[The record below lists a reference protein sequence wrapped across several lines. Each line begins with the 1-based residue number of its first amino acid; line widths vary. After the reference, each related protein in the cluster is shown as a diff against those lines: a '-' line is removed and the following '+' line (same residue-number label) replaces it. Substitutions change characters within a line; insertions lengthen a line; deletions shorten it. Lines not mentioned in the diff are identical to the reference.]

1 MAETSTGYNPNIS
14 SGPRETGLDIVDS
27 SGSVVGHVNYG
38 ENGIYGF
45 DETVYGYVDNAGNRK
60 FTTDALS
67 LPTSISLD
75 KKTGN
80 IKISAPKS
88 IMEMPEFKQTFDEN
102 FLKEV
107 SQAYK
112 LNPDYKVS
120 IVENEEEKEIGI
132 PEYVE
137 KINDSLSNFI
147 ENHKLANE
155 ARAYYAE
162 KYGAKA
168 NNLTDTYI
176 QMTNQTDKAA
186 YLPEIIFGVNFFGDD
201 PSKGNPFKAL
211 QNKLDENGGISVE
224 DLKEVY
230 KRSNLGRSEMAG
242 LLATINGALQGSDWS
257 SEEYYQD
264 EEGNDV
270 YNRGSAKEA
279 AKLLAFK
286 NFILSNDPEA
296 EWWQQAGDNIESL
309 GMNAVYGFDRVF
321 MNIGNVAEAVVTG
334 GQGKNIQNTIKDL
347 DAAMGA
353 WNEEGTLVNDATQ
366 VLATLGMLG
375 GAILGTVAE
384 IYLGGAIAG
393 DVSKALGAVGGMA
406 EFSTAAKDTAIL
418 AMRVGEM
425 EAAASII
432 SNTANISKGAQIAI
446 KMMSA
451 AGKVAL
457 ASRMALDSTRAVA
470 STNFFTE
477 FLFDTVHDALV
488 YDSTTLRDALESSD
502 QDTRDYW
509 LGQLADNG
517 KWWAGMG
524 AAKASIKL
532 AGKTALGKAAD
543 ALVTPLV
550 NKLAA
555 KIGNAKQSFKDYVAG
570 GSVVRKLEDQLEDA
584 LENNQTK
591 KANRLKRKIA
601 QENWNAATREARE
614 ALGDIKLE
622 WSGGKLTE
630 KSLEEFNN
638 LRTRVKALEN
648 GIDAYNRDISWK
660 RQEMVGAQYDPSTGK
675 TTFINPS
682 LGGANVKTTN
692 FYIDGLADLA
702 KKYQLP
708 SAQDSMISQD
718 MIDYFYGRYYEG
730 LASSFARGGTENAA
744 KAQNALT
751 IIREDLAELRERL
764 PEEVIAY
771 IDDGIT
777 GKVYQSWYYSQNEY
791 GMAKGLL
798 DRAKIASYQAN
809 PIWQENGYLPIVV
822 QHERTGRWVE
832 NTGTIDAVI
841 EQDFNTLTF
850 NVKKGQ
856 HYVDP
861 ELVRQSR
868 LSNMAKAEVNKT
880 LLKSYVGFGSNA
892 TNIKRISGEETEY
905 VRRINDNKKYLEKAV
920 SENASGAFSDNF
932 TVELVKTKRR
942 KPAKN
947 VTVPTESRSM
957 IVSSMSPSQTTDFL
971 VQKKVLSS
979 PNAKL
984 TDVVNRANYDEWY
997 SAQNSSVKKYLQQ
1010 QYMAD
1015 AENTFDS
1022 LKAAIE
1028 VGGDDFE
1035 AGLQRAYLI
1044 GDDAFAKTSVM
1055 NEAARNLANGKDAF
1069 YQGVLVAKIKG
1080 EMKNVLTVD
1089 VDSLV
1094 DDLYVTLKGQVND
1107 YVEGVRNNPGA
1118 KTAMDTLAE
1127 TSDGV
1132 EEVETYLALRE
1143 LQKKANLDKMDKIID
1158 EQVAE
1163 LSKGRGLS
1171 GDDERLIRKKAKEMA
1186 KDIIGTEL
1194 DNAASSARTIN
1205 ATLVGSE
1212 DIYAKARDLD
1222 SKIRASEGAMKG
1234 ENADVIMYLDDQGRQ
1249 VYAQV
1254 DPAFASLYNYRFKMD
1269 KTEAGV
1275 LAKLN
1280 AATSKLFRYGTTSVN
1295 LSSFGNQMFRDFG
1308 NAVLVGGAW
1317 QTIKSNADNLKDV
1330 FGERIVD
1337 QIKRFDPSG
1346 YEMRQ
1351 LEQIAEATGQSLQE
1365 AAVSRELMKG
1375 AAISPTTTER
1385 TLYRDFMKQAYG
1397 DNDTMLTNV
1406 KNRFQEIVDKYN
1418 PDDLLNGKRENYLRN
1433 RVYASSL
1440 NDAMK
1445 AGYDLEQSR
1454 VYAEFAMNNATTNFS
1469 RQLYYMQAI
1478 ADSTPYFRAAINGT
1492 KSFWRMWSLDPVGIS
1507 GRIMGGLIL
1516 PTMFLTG
1523 ASLGT
1528 EENRKVYENI
1538 PEYQKTNSLVFVL
1551 DGQVLSMPIPQELG
1565 AIVAPFRQFVEY
1577 LHDTN
1582 PNDFWELM
1590 MNDTL
1595 GFFPYDLQGFSTID
1609 MDKMISDP
1617 TVFDRISRGTA
1628 RVFSQMAPV
1637 PVKSVYMMAT
1647 GTDPYSGKNLRNTEY
1662 SYWNDATGSVETMDY
1677 NQNTFAK
1684 WVATLFGDWMSA
1696 DLAEKIISGAIG
1708 TTGSHLLGDI
1718 TALVQE
1724 GPDAALR
1731 ETATNVG
1738 TQISKPFTVSKY
1750 NLSDAVW
1757 NRAVRQLTAEK
1768 EAILNSKEM
1777 KTLLQEMQQ
1786 TKDPEKRKKLFAQI
1800 SNITHDFQ
1808 QKVGDAIKRLE
1819 SVYKGTFDKK
1829 KFAATIQLLN
1839 FNTDATYQ
1847 TSVQATSDEASK
1859 TYWSGR
1865 DAAVRTMVD
1874 LGVTG
1879 TNDMSIFGYLATD
1892 SNGNVVVKYTSPV
1905 AIMDMQNQ
1913 WQNQDDINL
1922 ANIKVLI
1929 NDSNLWDAHESIK
1942 EQINNIYNS
1951 KKKLSN
1957 SDYANIEA
1965 IQINWNAQVAKTI
1978 APYLAKM
1985 TPEAAINNTE
1995 VMNYLYPLIEVPS
2008 SWEKNNKG
2016 KSVSLGDR
2024 GNKKKAYYD
2033 SWIKSMFSVNDAYK
2047 GQY

>member
-75 KKTGN
+75 RKTGN

-176 QMTNQTDKAA
+176 QMTNQTDKAT

-457 ASRMALDSTRAVA
+457 VSRMALDSTRSVA

-509 LGQLADNG
+509 LGQLADNA
-517 KWWAGMG
+517 KWWVGMG
-524 AAKASIKL
+524 VAKGAIKY
-532 AGKTALGKAAD
+532 AGKTTLGKAAD

-550 NKLAA
+550 NKIAA
-555 KIGNAKQSFKDYVAG
+555 KIGDTKQGIKDYFAG
-570 GSVVRKLEDQLEDA
+570 GDVVRKLEDKLEKA
-584 LENNQTK
+584 VEKGQAKT
-591 KANRLKRKIA
+591 ANRLRRKIE
-601 QENWNAATREARE
+601 QEEWGELTREARA
-614 ALGDIKLE
+614 ALGDIKLN
-622 WSGGKLTE
+622 WDGIKLTE
-630 KSLEEFNN
+630 ESLKEFND

-648 GIDAYNRDISWK
+648 GIDAYNRNISYK
-660 RQEMVGAQYDPSTGK
+660 RQEMVGATYDPSTGK
-675 TTFINPS
+675 LGYINPT
-682 LGGANVKTTN
+682 LAGANVKATD
-692 FYIDGLADLA
+692 FYMKLSDLS
-702 KKYQLP
+702 KKYDLP
-708 SAQDSMISQD
+708 VAKGSMLDQDT
-718 MIDYFYGRYYEG
+718 IDYMMGKYYEG
-730 LASSFARGGTENAA
+730 LASSFAKTGTENAA
-744 KAQNALT
+744 KAQNALE
-751 IIREDLAELRERL
+751 IIQEDLANLREKL
-764 PEEVIAY
+764 PDEIVSY
-771 IDDGIT
+771 IDNGIN
-777 GKVYQSWYYSQNEY
+777 GKVYQSWYSAQNEY
-791 GMAKGLL
+791 GIAHSLL
-798 DRAKIASYQAN
+798 DEEKILSYENN
-809 PIWQENGYLPIVV
+809 PIWKENGYMPIVV
-822 QHERTGRWVE
+822 EHPKTGYWVE
-832 NTGTIDAVI
+832 NTGRIDAVI
-841 EQDFNTLTF
+841 EQDFRSLTF
-850 NVKKGQ
+850 DVKPGQ
-856 HYVDP
+856 HYADP

-868 LSNMAKAEVNKT
+868 LSNMARAEVADQMFGA
-880 LLKSYVGFGSNA
+880 YAGFGSNA
-892 TNIKRISGEETEY
+892 TNKVLISGEETSY
-905 VRRINDNKKYLEKAV
+905 VRRTKDNRKSLESAIEKDSSAAFK
-920 SENASGAFSDNF
+920 ENFNVEAQIGRAKRPIKNQIIAEDTRS
-932 TVELVKTKRR
+932 TVV
-942 KPAKN
+942 A
-947 VTVPTESRSM
+947 
-957 IVSSMSPSQTTDFL
+957 SMSPAQTTDFL

-1044 GDDAFAKTSVM
+1044 GDKNFAKSSIM
-1055 NEAARNLANGKDAF
+1055 NEAAKNLANGKDAF
-1069 YQGVLVAKIKG
+1069 YQGVIVAKIKG
-1080 EMKNVLTVD
+1080 ETKNIKKLDTESFWND
-1089 VDSLV
+1089 MSPTIRGQV
-1094 DDLYVTLKGQVND
+1094 DDYVNMVK
-1107 YVEGVRNNPGA
+1107 NNPGA
-1118 KTAMDTLAE
+1118 KTAIETLAE
-1127 TSDGV
+1127 TSDGADDV
-1132 EEVETYLALRE
+1132 ARYVALRE
-1143 LQKKANLDKMDKIID
+1143 LKKSNLDNAYKSIDAEIDGLKGIGDLKKDDVDLLKKKAHDLLNDTID
-1158 EQVAE
+1158 
-1163 LSKGRGLS
+1163 
-1171 GDDERLIRKKAKEMA
+1171 
-1186 KDIIGTEL
+1186 TEL
-1194 DNAASSARTIN
+1194 DAASSAARTIN
-1205 ATLVGSE
+1205 PDLVDTKDLYS
-1212 DIYAKARDLD
+1212 KVKDLD
-1222 SKIRASEGAMKG
+1222 SKIRLAQEGMKG
-1234 ENADVIMYLDDQGRQ
+1234 EGSDVVMYLDEEGRQ

-1254 DPAFASLYNYRFKMD
+1254 DPAFASLFNYRFRMD

-1551 DGQVLSMPIPQELG
+1551 DGQILSMPIPQELG

-1819 SVYKGTFDKK
+1819 SIYKGTFDKK

-1865 DAAVRTMVD
+1865 DAAIRTMVD

-1879 TNDMSIFGYLATD
+1879 TNDMSIFGYLTTD
-1892 SNGNVVVKYTSPV
+1892 SNGDVVVKYTSPV

-1942 EQINNIYNS
+1942 EQINKIYNS

-1985 TPEAAINNTE
+1985 TPEAAVNNTE